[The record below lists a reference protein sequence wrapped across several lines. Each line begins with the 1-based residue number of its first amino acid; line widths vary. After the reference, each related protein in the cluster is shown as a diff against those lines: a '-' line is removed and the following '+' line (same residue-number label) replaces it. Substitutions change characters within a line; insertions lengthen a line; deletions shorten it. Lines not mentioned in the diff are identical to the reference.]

1 MTHQNLLPASIVAIL
16 CFIIFAATVALII
29 GIINLLVSLFQ
40 SVSILRAYNSDFYS
54 QVKDLMT
61 SDLVPSTQ

>member
-1 MTHQNLLPASIVAIL
+1 MTNQNLLPASIVAIL